1 MKQKEAYIDERRN
14 RERSEGGKGK
24 GSERR
29 RAQYVSGKASPLT
42 AAAEV
47 IALEIASSS
56 LLSSHCLPHLCLR
69 CLI

>member
-42 AAAEV
+42 AAEV

-69 CLI
+69 RLI